1 MAGWNLF
8 QDTAFGHIVRLI
20 SGGKLFAW
28 AEQNDSSVRDRYL
41 HSRRKVYRSGS
52 DSDSP
57 PTNFSSSDEEHGN
70 STDDDAEKGKD
81 FHLVD
86 WIEND
91 PQVRSKVDCR
101 VRFADGFE

>member
-8 QDTAFGHIVRLI
+8 QDTAFGHLVRFV
-20 SGGKLFAW
+20 SGGKIFGW
-28 AEQNDSSVRDRYL
+28 AEQKDSSVRDRYL
-41 HSRRKVYRSGS
+41 HSQRKIYRSGS

-57 PTNFSSSDEEHGN
+57 PTNFASTNKKQGNTTDE
-70 STDDDAEKGKD
+70 DAEKGKD

-91 PQVRSKVDCR
+91 PQVRN
-101 VRFADGFE
+101 